1 MEEAGWMMPM
11 AFKQAGGKH
20 VSDANKESY
29 HNAA

>member
-1 MEEAGWMMPM
+1 M

-29 HNAA
+29 HNAAEKAAHHDK